1 MAKQTLKSLLGSSD
15 ERVQVRYDPSE
26 ITLAPTVQQTR
37 GSGTVVQAMPQTNQ
51 ALNFARALNQVPA
64 VIGAAK
70 NIGQKQAVE
79 DFSQMTEAEKKAA
92 MADDKKISRWL
103 GYDKTF
109 QEELVKDHFVRTK
122 GDISKRFTNLAANPA
137 AYESD
142 GAFDTAITEEKQA
155 LIGELQEKFG
165 SNPNRV
171 MALNAFGD
179 KIMTEVIGQT
189 TEMYETNKINYTLD
203 IKGSHL
209 ADQVKAGAD
218 PTVAYKAY
226 LEDVRSLDGVD
237 NKLAK
242 ANFVV
247 HTTAIGT
254 ELKNNGQYAEAK
266 KAVQA
271 ALDYEFYKGAKLAGQ
286 DRQGLSKLL
295 DAIERGQEADTER
308 KTTSI
313 ATEVRRASE
322 SVSYSLLGKEIKDAS
337 LNQMKDVFSLIRPN
351 VDIEGDSVSQ
361 FFETLKETE
370 DTQARIRLYND
381 FLLELGQGTIDG
393 KAASDLSKEVFNL
406 SAQNLLETQIQ
417 LNSVSPESIS
427 GLNDTQVKNLT
438 GQAYDF
444 FTANPNALPSQMVAN
459 YGFGKAKVP
468 AELQTIYDEVHAIDY
483 ITEVP
488 AVQSLSESD
497 VTNKLKLSF
506 GATAQLNRTQ
516 QGFKDLNLTGE
527 SSARSSSIYGL
538 LVADIREFARNG
550 IVKQDGKDISI
561 IDADPVVRNKAM
573 GDFIN
578 SQMDE
583 YVEIENELFKGRN
596 LLIGLY
602 DETPLTGSVA
612 DLVTDEDI
620 PFVPFDGS
628 EDAVKG
634 SIEAKIEETVDD
646 TEYEHIKYSNV
657 KKLGKGKYIP
667 TPQTLTDAYQSHR
680 KNKETAELTATMLI
694 YGYRHG
700 FDPKSADDLKRSK
713 LGINEVRLF
722 SNMEELSQIGNGWEI
737 VLNKTLS
744 DPDSL
749 NKEEKETLKVLTSF
763 GISNEATLGY
773 FLEVQSQIISEK

>member
-1 MAKQTLKSLLGSSD
+1 
-15 ERVQVRYDPSE
+15 
-26 ITLAPTVQQTR
+26 
-37 GSGTVVQAMPQTNQ
+37 
-51 ALNFARALNQVPA
+51 
-64 VIGAAK
+64 
-70 NIGQKQAVE
+70 
-79 DFSQMTEAEKKAA
+79 
-92 MADDKKISRWL
+92 
-103 GYDKTF
+103 
-109 QEELVKDHFVRTK
+109 
-122 GDISKRFTNLAANPA
+122 
-137 AYESD
+137 
-142 GAFDTAITEEKQA
+142 
-155 LIGELQEKFG
+155 
-165 SNPNRV
+165 

-286 DRQGLSKLL
+286 DRQGLSNLL

-351 VDIEGDSVSQ
+351 VDIEGDSVRK
-361 FFETLKETE
+361 FFETLKGTE

-381 FLLELGQGTIDG
+381 FLLELGQGTVDG
-393 KAASDLSKEVFNL
+393 KPASDLSKEVFNL

-438 GQAYDF
+438 GQAYNF
-444 FTANPNALPSQMVAN
+444 FSANPTKLPSQMVKDF
-459 YGFGKAKVP
+459 GFGNAKVP
-468 AELQTIYDEVHAIDY
+468 TQLQTIYEKVHAIDY

-497 VTNKLKLSF
+497 VTTRLKLSF
-506 GATAQLNRTQ
+506 DATTKLNSTQ
-516 QGFKDLNLTGE
+516 QGFRNLNLVNE
-527 SSARSSSIYGL
+527 SSARSNSIFSL
-538 LVADIREFARNG
+538 LQGDIQDFARNG
-550 IVKQDGKDISI
+550 IIGSKINEDGKIVGEKISI
-561 IDADPVVRNKAM
+561 LDADPAVRNKAIN
-573 GDFIN
+573 DFIN
-578 SQMDE
+578 TQMDE

-596 LLIGLY
+596 LLVGLY

-612 DLVTDEDI
+612 DLVTGEGFGI
-620 PFVPFDGS
+620 VPFTGEKDTV
-628 EDAVKG
+628 EG
-634 SIEAKIEETVDD
+634 SIEEAIEETVDD

-657 KKLGKGKYIP
+657 KKLVKGKYIP
-667 TPQTLTDAYQSHR
+667 TPQTLTDAYESHR
-680 KNKETAELTATMLI
+680 KNSEDAELTATMLI
-694 YGYRHG
+694 YGYSHG
-700 FDPKSADDLKRSK
+700 FDPESANDLKKAK

-722 SNMEELSQIGNGWEI
+722 SSMEELNQIVNGWESVI
-737 VLNKTLS
+737 NKTLS

-749 NKEEKETLKVLTSF
+749 NEEEKQTLQILTSF
-763 GISNEATLGY
+763 GIVNAEGNESTLGY